1 MSSGVKR
8 KASQTHC
15 FAPGC
20 SSGYVS
26 ARKSGRQVSLF
37 SVPKDPERFKAWQ
50 RAVPRA
56 DKPLEATS
64 VLCELHFD
72 EQYLVRF
79 FTHTINGE
87 TVRIP
92 RDRPKLTDNAIP
104 TIYPN
109 VPAYLSKKPPQ
120 KRTSRTSTGGL
131 PAKIPRCEGS
141 ASVHDNAADSHE
153 DGSFS
158 NSPTALDIASCEP
171 PSAYWAKHRIAGAD
185 SATAFTVCAMNNGNL
200 ALEKVVLFTANECSA
215 QAKVSVQAT
224 VVKNVQVSSTAMA
237 QELLAE
243 ANSLIPCKGFGEKGE
258 FAANPK
264 RQEKTCGG
272 KTFSMSCPGVAQ
284 ELGKACPQCRY
295 LRKLLLN
302 QASYKRRKAH
312 ACTRP
317 LSYKLKI
324 RSMQLKRTKSKILR
338 VKLNIEKL
346 KRKNASED
354 SSVFVDAIKSLP
366 SKQQQQVR
374 ACLAAAKRKSTQGMK
389 YDSE

>member
-37 SVPKDPERFKAWQ
+37 SVPKDPERFKAWH

-64 VLCELHFD
+64 LLCELHFD

-104 TIYPN
+104 TVYLN

-141 ASVHDNAADSHE
+141 AYVHDNAANSHE

-171 PSAYWAKHRIAGAD
+171 PSAYWVKHRIARAD

-200 ALEKVVLFTANECSA
+200 ALEKVVLFTANECSV
-215 QAKVSVQAT
+215 QAKVSVQAP

-264 RQEKTCGG
+264 RQENTCGG

-284 ELGKACPQCRY
+284 ELGKACPKCRY

-317 LSYKLKI
+317 
-324 RSMQLKRTKSKILR
+324 
-338 VKLNIEKL
+338 
-346 KRKNASED
+346 D
-354 SSVFVDAIKSLP
+354 S
-366 SKQQQQVR
+366 
-374 ACLAAAKRKSTQGMK
+374 
-389 YDSE
+389 